1 MCRIMKRILLL
12 VLLAAVACDVIGP
25 DDAGKGELRVSFA
38 QGYETS
44 TRTISEIPDTGDF
57 VLTISDSQGRQVY
70 SGRYDDCPESIKVPS
85 GNYTV
90 KVISQE
96 FTKPAF
102 ASPQFG
108 DEQCVTVPAGGVA
121 NVRMLCEQLNCGV
134 RLKISS
140 DFLTSFPEG
149 VLWLK
154 SSQGKLMYGYSEKRS
169 AYFLPGNV
177 SLVMSQG
184 SSEEVLM
191 TRNLQS
197 RDMLVLKVNVA
208 HSEEPSEADVPYANV
223 SVAVDTTRN
232 WINDT
237 YEIGGMS
244 SKGSEPDDAM
254 TVAQARDSA
263 GAEDVW
269 VSGYIVGGDLTS
281 ASASFESPFSS
292 RTNIVLGPKSTSS
305 DRSACVSVQLP
316 AGNVREALNLVDNP
330 LNLGRKV
337 LLKGNIV
344 EAYYGMPGIKN
355 ITDFE
360 LR

>member
-1 MCRIMKRILLL
+1 
-12 VLLAAVACDVIGP
+12 
-25 DDAGKGELRVSFA
+25 
-38 QGYETS
+38 
-44 TRTISEIPDTGDF
+44 
-57 VLTISDSQGRQVY
+57 
-70 SGRYDDCPESIKVPS
+70 
-85 GNYTV
+85 
-90 KVISQE
+90 
-96 FTKPAF
+96 
-102 ASPQFG
+102 
-108 DEQCVTVPAGGVA
+108 
-121 NVRMLCEQLNCGV
+121 
-134 RLKISS
+134 
-140 DFLTSFPEG
+140 
-149 VLWLK
+149 
-154 SSQGKLMYGYSEKRS
+154 MYGYSEKRS

-177 SLVMSQG
+177 SLVMSNG

-191 TRNLQS
+191 TRNLQA

-281 ASASFESPFSS
+281 TSASFESPFSS
-292 RTNIVLGPKSTSS
+292 KTNIVLGPRSTSS
-305 DRSACVSVQLP
+305 DRSACMSVQLP
-316 AGNVREALNLVDNP
+316 AGNVRESLNLVDNP

>member
-1 MCRIMKRILLL
+1 MCIIMKRILLL
-12 VLLAAVACDVIGP
+12 GLLVAACDVIGP
-25 DDAGKGELRVSFA
+25 DDTGKGELRVSFA

-44 TRTISEIPDTGDF
+44 TRTLSEIPDTGDF
-57 VLTISDSQGRQVY
+57 ILTITDSEGAAIY
-70 SGRYDDCPESIKVPS
+70 SGRFDDCPESVKVPS

-90 KVISQE
+90 RVISHE
-96 FTKPAF
+96 FSKPAF

-108 DEQCVTVPAGGVA
+108 DEQCVAVPAGGVA

-134 RLKISS
+134 RLKVSP
-140 DFLTSFPEG
+140 DFLTSFPDG

-154 SSQGKLMYGYSEKRS
+154 ASQGKLMYSYSEKRS

-184 SSEEVLM
+184 DSEEVLM
-191 TRNLQS
+191 TRNLQA

-208 HSEEPSEADVPYANV
+208 HVDEPSEPDDPYAEV

-232 WINDT
+232 WITDI
-237 YEIGGMS
+237 YEIGGVS
-244 SKGSEPDDAM
+244 SKGSDPDDAM
-254 TVAQARDSA
+254 TVAQARNSA
-263 GAEDVW
+263 GAESVW

-281 ASASFESPFSS
+281 TSASFESPFSS
-292 RTNIVLGPKSTSS
+292 RTNLVLGPKSTSS
-305 DRSACVSVQLP
+305 DRSSCLSVQLP
-316 AGNVREALNLVDNP
+316 AGNIREVLNVVDNP
-330 LNLGRKV
+330 LNHGRKV

-355 ITDFE
+355 MY
-360 LR
+360 L